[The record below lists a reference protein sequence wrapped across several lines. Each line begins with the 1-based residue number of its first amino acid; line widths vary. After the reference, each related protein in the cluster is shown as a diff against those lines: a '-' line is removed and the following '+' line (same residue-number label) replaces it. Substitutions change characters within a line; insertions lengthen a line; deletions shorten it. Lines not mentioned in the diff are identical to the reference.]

1 LIHVI
6 FPFILLRVTML
17 ISIYI
22 SIQPLSLHDLLLET
36 CCRHEYDIIVPLCR
50 LSLTRDSFVPATLRE
65 WNSLNLSMCNL
76 DILSKFKKAIRSST
90 SLPIPRHYYYGPK
103 KLNIIL
109 TQLRCNAS
117 FLNYDWCKVKILSN
131 ASCKCGAPWKNSCHF
146 FFDCDKYI
154 ILRFLVPIVT
164 FVLLAYC
171 LLGFDKVH
179 QFSIVNV

>member
-117 FLNYDWCKVKILSN
+117 FLNY
-131 ASCKCGAPWKNSCHF
+131 GAPWENSCHF

-164 FVLLAYC
+164 FVLLVYC